1 MTGQMIAAAL
11 RKKGLE
17 ITPKQAE
24 FYAAQIKG
32 GDHVRV
38 LSTIED
44 WHRRSLNYGESSTS

>member
-1 MTGQMIAAAL
+1 MIAAAL